1 MCRSSLS
8 HSQHMKQLE
17 NLVVLSV
24 QEWKP
29 RAVRSVRLSTRYV
42 VMLPPEH
49 EAQIAGAMKRAHSSQ
64 FVPTIL

>member
-1 MCRSSLS
+1 
-8 HSQHMKQLE
+8 MKQLE

>member
-1 MCRSSLS
+1 MCRSALS
-8 HSQHMKQLE
+8 HFQPIKRLA
-17 NLVVLSV
+17 NLAVLSV
-24 QEWKP
+24 QEWRP

-42 VMLPPEH
+42 VMPPPEH